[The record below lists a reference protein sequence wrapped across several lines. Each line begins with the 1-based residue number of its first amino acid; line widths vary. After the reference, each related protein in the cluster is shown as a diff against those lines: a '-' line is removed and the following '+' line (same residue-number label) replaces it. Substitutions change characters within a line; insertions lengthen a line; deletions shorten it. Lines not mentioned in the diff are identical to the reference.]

1 MTPRSVFVTT
11 AAASLLLIA
20 TTMSAQATDAAAQSP
35 GVSKVRIVRLSEV
48 KGQVQLDRNID
59 RGFEPGITNLPIVE
73 KNRLRTEEG
82 VAEIEFEDNSTLRI
96 APNSEVDFPTLERQ
110 ANGAT
115 ASSVHL
121 VKGMAYLSLVKSNGA
136 NQFNLLFADQNL
148 SIPAPSHIRL
158 QLDGTEAQLA
168 VLDGN
173 LKIGDAS
180 GATLDVSK
188 KKTVTFDLL
197 QHQQPTVAKDILPEP
212 YDTWDHD
219 ATGYHARVANSAFSN
234 SPYSYGTNDLAY
246 YGSFVDGCGGGQMW
260 RPYFTSAAWDPYSN
274 GAWAYYQGAGYSWV
288 SPYPWGWM
296 PYHYGS
302 WSFCPGMGWG
312 WQPGGMWNGL
322 NNYSYMPMGG
332 GTGVSG
338 SGGAPAMP
346 GHGRLIPPPV
356 HPPRTGE
363 PSLLAVNA
371 KPLVKSSVVSGDK
384 FAFRNDSAG
393 LGVPRGDFGKLNKFS
408 QTAQS
413 HGTADQHVY
422 FSAPPTAM
430 PANGHP
436 TSTTALAGSM
446 HRGSAPPPTMSGA
459 AAQGPGN
466 HGGNPGSYPGGNQGG
481 YSGRNSGQSAPSMPS
496 SAPAPS
502 HPSSAPSSGSGR
514 PH

>member
-1 MTPRSVFVTT
+1 MTKSSVFVTT
-11 AAASLLLIA
+11 AAASLLLLA
-20 TTMSAQATDAAAQSP
+20 TTMSAQATDAAAPSP

-59 RGFEPGITNLPIVE
+59 RGFEPGIANLPIVE

-82 VAEIEFEDNSTLRI
+82 VAEIEFEDNSTLRV

-121 VKGMAYLSLVKSNGA
+121 VKGMVYVSLVKSNGA
-136 NQFNLLFADQNL
+136 NQFNILFGDQNL
-148 SIPAPSHIRL
+148 TLPTNSHIRL
-158 QLDGTEAQLA
+158 QLDGTEARLA

-173 LKIGDAS
+173 LRIGDAS
-180 GATLDVSK
+180 GAALDVSK

-212 YDTWDHD
+212 YDSWDHD
-219 ATGYHARVANSAFSN
+219 ATGYHARVANSAFNN
-234 SPYSYGTNDLAY
+234 SPYSYGINDLAY

-260 RPYFTSAAWDPYSN
+260 RPYFTSAAWDPYAN

-322 NNYSYMPMGG
+322 NNYAYGGPMGSGVVG
-332 GTGVSG
+332 GISSG
-338 SGGAPAMP
+338 PGLP
-346 GHGRLIPPPV
+346 GHGRVITPPV
-356 HPPRTGE
+356 HPPHIGE

-393 LGVPRGDFGKLNKFS
+393 LGVPRGDFGRLNKLS

-413 HGTADQHVY
+413 HGTANQNIY

-430 PANGHP
+430 PANGRP
-436 TSTTALAGSM
+436 TSTTVLAGSM

-459 AAQGPGN
+459 APGPGSQGGSPRGN
-466 HGGNPGSYPGGNQGG
+466 QGGNAGG
-481 YSGRNSGQSAPSMPS
+481 YSGRTNSPSAPSMPS

-502 HPSSAPSSGSGR
+502 HPSAPPSSGGGGR